1 MALTPSTPHILQFSF
16 HSPSNSAH
24 CFLFSELRS
33 SHVLQSPPPWPQLQ
47 IALQRSR
54 AALNPVVSTLRVKCL
69 AKSTEEE
76 RWTGTETLTSSAG
89 DVVDS
94 DKSENHQN
102 SVEDI
107 GAQRTSTAS
116 YSDSLSL
123 GIREPVYEVCAAV
136 VSVCPK

>member
-1 MALTPSTPHILQFSF
+1 MALTPSTPQILQFSF

-24 CFLFSELRS
+24 CLLFSDLTS
-33 SHVLQSPPPWPQLQ
+33 SHVLQSPLPWPQLQ
-47 IALQRSR
+47 IALQRR
-54 AALNPVVSTLRVKCL
+54 AALNPVASTSRVMCL
-69 AKSTEEE
+69 AKPTEEE
-76 RWTGTETLTSSAG
+76 RWTGTETLTSSAD

-94 DKSENHQN
+94 DKAENHQN

-107 GAQRTSTAS
+107 GAQRASTAS

-123 GIREPVYEVCAAV
+123 GIREPIYEVCATV